1 MFASL
6 HFAAARHL
14 PVAEQLPHGNGPDVG
29 EAAPLEAVRLL
40 TMGGE
45 AVTLAELSTGAGKPM
60 VLSFGSCS

>member
-1 MFASL
+1 MAQKK
-6 HFAAARHL
+6 AV
-14 PVAEQLPHGNGPDVG
+14 VAEQLPHGNGPDVG

-40 TMGGE
+40 TMDGE